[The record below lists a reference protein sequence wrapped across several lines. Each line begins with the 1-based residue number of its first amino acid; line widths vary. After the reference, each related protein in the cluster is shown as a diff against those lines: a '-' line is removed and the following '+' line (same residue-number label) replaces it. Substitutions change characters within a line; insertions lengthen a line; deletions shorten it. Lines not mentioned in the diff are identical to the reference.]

1 MRESKTPTETVKPK
15 ETRYFS
21 FQNHFNNKREKKTE
35 RSEKIKE
42 TETEKKGKRKRKL
55 EVDKNVPVPVKDVA
69 DDVVEKSKSD
79 KTDFIPYYERYFEAS
94 PLLKE
99 LLELTKPMLR
109 YEVYKL
115 LFDLLIILST
125 DLLNYRLFYF

>member
-55 EVDKNVPVPVKDVA
+55 EVDTNMPVPVKDVA
-69 DDVVEKSKSD
+69 NDVEEDAVVETSKSD

-125 DLLNYRLFYF
+125 ELLN

>member
-79 KTDFIPYYERYFEAS
+79 KTDFIPYYERYFGAS

-109 YEVYKL
+109 YEVFRQNYQASFL
-115 LFDLLIILST
+115 LVLQLQQ
-125 DLLNYRLFYF
+125 